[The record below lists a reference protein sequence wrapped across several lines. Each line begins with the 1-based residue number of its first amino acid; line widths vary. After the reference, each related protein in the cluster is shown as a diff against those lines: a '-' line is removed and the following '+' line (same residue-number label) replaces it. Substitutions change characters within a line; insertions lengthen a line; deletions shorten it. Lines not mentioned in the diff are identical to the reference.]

1 MEVEERFG
9 LKRRHTYDEIVQW
22 LNSDPKG
29 VAYPSRVAYDTYNSH
44 VYGQLKD
51 SLRTHSEGQDALNA
65 YRHGDNFAP
74 FVPPR
79 PHPFQEAPAGGPAP
93 PPTGD
98 DDDDLMGPP
107 GPGPQSYPDLLQP
120 EPRSTD
126 VVLLNEGMQ
135 PPAPPPPPP
144 APTLVQQ
151 AGSSFAQAAGGAAG
165 NVLGTAAGSAA
176 AGAATGLLTRAAAA
190 AGIGAAAGAEAGP
203 AGVLGGA
210 AIGAVGSMISSAV
223 SGAVSR
229 GFQPGGGST
238 AQPAGPPTT
247 YGPGGLQVRGQQ
259 RNQETVNREQR
270 LHNQGSGAPAAQVDF
285 RTLNGTNQQT
295 RPKDRKVSVIAP
307 AQSSRVGLLGGQ
319 ASGSDRMIVDPAA
332 AQTRP
337 APNDDFGSTKVPRT
351 ADPGPMAAPT
361 YTDLVGKLKQNKA
374 QEVGPVAPSRPRERS
389 PKRGDRRP
397 LGVQREEARNPTG
410 GGVLFPGGDNRK
422 EAMAR
427 RGGKM
432 TAPSEAWA
440 KNFKPG
446 FDFTPKKEPE
456 RFDISTPPRGSK
468 RAGRNPDI
476 WLYNRKPRPNPG
488 GGNQKLIGGKR
499 KSTADPENPQA
510 SRKPPPKPQGR
521 DGNTKHSKTEKRQ
534 GNRKG

>member
-29 VAYPSRVAYDTYNSH
+29 VAYPSRVASDTYNSH

-51 SLRTHSEGQDALNA
+51 SLRTHSEGRDALNT
-65 YRHGDNFAP
+65 YRHGDDFAP

-93 PPTGD
+93 PPSGDD
-98 DDDDLMGPP
+98 DDDDLMGPT
-107 GPGPQSYPDLLQP
+107 GAGPQNYPDLLQP
-120 EPRSTD
+120 EPRSSD
-126 VVLLNEGMQ
+126 IVLLNEGMQ

-190 AGIGAAAGAEAGP
+190 AGMGAAAGAEAGP
-203 AGVLGGA
+203 AGVLSGA
-210 AIGAVGSMISSAV
+210 AIGAIGSMIGSAV

-229 GFQPGGGST
+229 GFEPGGGSNM
-238 AQPAGPPTT
+238 QPAGPPTT
-247 YGPGGLQVRGQQ
+247 YGPGGLQARGQQ
-259 RNQETVNREQR
+259 RNQETVNRQQR
-270 LHNQGSGAPAAQVDF
+270 LHNQGTGAPAAQLDF
-285 RTLNGTNQQT
+285 RTLNGSNEQT
-295 RPKDRKVSVIAP
+295 RPKDRKVSVITP

-319 ASGSDRMIVDPAA
+319 ASGSDRMIVDPVA

-337 APNDDFGSTKVPRT
+337 GPSDDFGRTKIPRT
-351 ADPGPMAAPT
+351 ADPAPMAAPS

-389 PKRGDRRP
+389 PRRGDRRP
-397 LGVQREEARNPTG
+397 LEVQRREEARAQRG
-410 GGVLFPGGDNRK
+410 GGVLFQGGDGRE

-427 RGGKM
+427 RSKTIPKSMPAREFYIGEGGTKR
-432 TAPSEAWA
+432 
-440 KNFKPG
+440 PG
-446 FDFTPKKEPE
+446 DPGVEQLRKATD
-456 RFDISTPPRGSK
+456 RRSK
-468 RAGRNPDI
+468 
-476 WLYNRKPRPNPG
+476 RPNPG
-488 GGNQKLIGGKR
+488 GGNQKLAGKR
-499 KSTADPENPQA
+499 KATGPPDDPQP
-510 SRKPPPKPQGR
+510 SRKPPPKPQGMF
-521 DGNTKHSKTEKRQ
+521 GNTKYSKPEKRQ

>member
-9 LKRRHTYDEIVQW
+9 LKKRHTYEEIVQW

-65 YRHGDNFAP
+65 YRHGDDFAP

-93 PPTGD
+93 PPG

-107 GPGPQSYPDLLQP
+107 GPGPESYPDLLQP

-126 VVLLNEGMQ
+126 IVLLNEGMQ

-144 APTLVQQ
+144 APTLAQQ

-165 NVLGTAAGSAA
+165 NVLGSVAGNAA

-210 AIGAVGSMISSAV
+210 AIGAIGSMISSAV
-223 SGAVSR
+223 TGAVSR
-229 GFQPGGGST
+229 GFEPGGGSNM
-238 AQPAGPPTT
+238 QPAGPPTS
-247 YGPGGLQVRGQQ
+247 YGPGGLQARGQQ
-259 RNQETVNREQR
+259 RNQETVNRQQR
-270 LHNQGSGAPAAQVDF
+270 LHNQGTGAPAAQVDF
-285 RTLNGTNQQT
+285 RTLNGTNQQM
-295 RPKDRKVSVIAP
+295 RPKDRKVSVITP

-319 ASGSDRMIVDPAA
+319 ASGSDRMIVEPAA
-332 AQTRP
+332 ASTRP
-337 APNDDFGSTKVPRT
+337 APGDDFGSTKIPRT
-351 ADPGPMAAPT
+351 ADPAPMAAPS
-361 YTDLVGKLKQNKA
+361 YTDLVGKLKANKA
-374 QEVGPVAPSRPRERS
+374 QEVGPIPPSRPRERS
-389 PKRGDRRP
+389 PRRGDRRP
-397 LGVQREEARNPTG
+397 LEVQRREEARAQRG
-410 GGVLFPGGDNRK
+410 GGVLFPAGDGRE

-427 RGGKM
+427 RSKTIPKSQPAKEFYIGDGGTKRPGE
-432 TAPSEAWA
+432 PSVEQLRQAT
-440 KNFKPG
+440 
-446 FDFTPKKEPE
+446 DT
-456 RFDISTPPRGSK
+456 R
-468 RAGRNPDI
+468 
-476 WLYNRKPRPNPG
+476 RKRPNPG
-488 GGNQKLIGGKR
+488 GGNQKLAGGKR
-499 KSTADPENPQA
+499 KATGPPDENPQA
-510 SRKPPPKPQGR
+510 SRKPPKPQGR
-521 DGNTKHSKTEKRQ
+521 FGNTKYSKPEKRQ